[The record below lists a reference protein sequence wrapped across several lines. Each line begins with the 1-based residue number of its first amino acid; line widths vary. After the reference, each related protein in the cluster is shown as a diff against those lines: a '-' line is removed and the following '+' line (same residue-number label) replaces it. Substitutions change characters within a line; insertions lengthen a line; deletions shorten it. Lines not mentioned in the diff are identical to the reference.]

1 MHSEAEAAQYLQQVL
16 CCKTLIELREDLKN
30 KELVLVNVHACVC
43 VCGGFV
49 HVSVNGGQKRASDAL
64 ELELWGIVSHP
75 TGAGS

>member
-30 KELVLVNVHACVC
+30 KELVLVNVHACVWG
-43 VCGGFV
+43 VGFV

-64 ELELWGIVSHP
+64 ELELWGIVSHL